1 MARTDPRRQKPKRRY
16 KIRGPETWALI
27 RESYLA
33 GASARELARRYDV
46 TEWAIW
52 RRAWKE
58 EWTKRDRAE
67 ARAPEAPSPFALPG
81 EATGGDP
88 GALKR
93 RALAG
98 VERAMAAGRL
108 DEAAELARL
117 AASLGRI
124 EAGAAAAGIP
134 GPGRGEFT
142 LADVSRA
149 LIDDAYASDLMRVD
163 PDDPHPD
170 PAKGAFWRAMADRSR
185 EWEEVSF
192 GFRLFVEAVNA
203 EGIENT
209 PEARAAARAE
219 VAEYK
224 RWREAHR
231 AQKRA
236 EEGRAKAS
244 ATAPTG
250 ARPVSPGARVL

>member
-1 MARTDPRRQKPKRRY
+1 LEKPAPPSPNPWRCGSLHPPAEGAAFE
-16 KIRGPETWALI
+16 IR
-27 RESYLA
+27 RES
-33 GASARELARRYDV
+33 G
-46 TEWAIW
+46 I
-52 RRAWKE
+52 
-58 EWTKRDRAE
+58 DRA
-67 ARAPEAPSPFALPG
+67 RS
-81 EATGGDP
+81 
-88 GALKR
+88 GA
-93 RALAG
+93 
-98 VERAMAAGRL
+98 
-108 DEAAELARL
+108 